1 LQSASTVLIS
11 ESIFARYQGKTER
24 SEGWKS
30 QKCIG
35 LCGLCRTC
43 GKGSAGG
50 QVVLLLLPLL
60 PVKPALRF
68 GGFSIGSLVA
78 SPWEEPCRQSCLPA
92 VLLVAC
98 PAIREFRG

>member
-1 LQSASTVLIS
+1 M
-11 ESIFARYQGKTER
+11 
-24 SEGWKS
+24 
-30 QKCIG
+30 
-35 LCGLCRTC
+35 
-43 GKGSAGG
+43 
-50 QVVLLLLPLL
+50 VLLLLPLL

-98 PAIREFRG
+98 PAIREFRGQLVLAELCQEQLHGPS